1 MTNTLSSNKLS
12 VSTKSSFQPAFRLS
26 RPAVCLALCLGL
38 PATTVQAQETA
49 GVAQANAAS
58 PPQAE
63 LPWLSGGIG
72 DEALQE
78 MRKAAVG
85 YNLQVMFSNRLGSY
99 LASVPFKL
107 SSRDGRSLLS
117 GVSEG
122 PLLYL
127 KLVPGTY
134 QFAAEI
140 DGAWQSRSIRVS
152 SSKSAVRLMFVARGG

>member
-1 MTNTLSSNKLS
+1 MNPVLSTSS
-12 VSTKSSFQPAFRLS
+12 KSSRPPNFRLS

-38 PATTVQAQETA
+38 PAGIVPAQEA
-49 GVAQANAAS
+49 PGVAQANAGS
-58 PPQAE
+58 QTQAE

-78 MRKAAVG
+78 MRKAAAA

-107 SSRDGRSLLS
+107 SSRDGRSLLA

-122 PLLYL
+122 PLVYM
-127 KLVPGTY
+127 KLQPGTY
-134 QFAAEI
+134 RFSAEI

-152 SSKSAVRLMFVARGG
+152 SSRSPVRLMFVARGS